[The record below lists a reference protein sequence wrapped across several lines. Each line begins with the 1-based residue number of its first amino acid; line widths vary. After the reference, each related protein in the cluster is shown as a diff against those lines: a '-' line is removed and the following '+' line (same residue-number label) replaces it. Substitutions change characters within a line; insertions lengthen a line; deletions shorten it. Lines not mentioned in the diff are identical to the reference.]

1 MPFDLDLPRRLK
13 ARGWKVKIFEK
24 ERLESPHVTIYLKR
38 GDRAWRVGLRDGVFI
53 VPPGGGWN
61 DIDRDVRELVEMNWD
76 RLRMEWDRLY
86 PINPISSRE
95 DDDAQDGGR

>member
-1 MPFDLDLPRRLK
+1 MPFELDLPRRLK

-53 VPPGGGWN
+53 VPRAAAGTTSIGTFASWW
-61 DIDRDVRELVEMNWD
+61 R
-76 RLRMEWDRLY
+76 
-86 PINPISSRE
+86 
-95 DDDAQDGGR
+95 